1 MLLVKKYKFRKL
13 IAVELLAFS
22 CSLAYSDWM
31 MYDVSSDT
39 PSSIQGD
46 EAVCYIK
53 GTTNLYFNTVD
64 GAIRYAYNNS
74 SADNIYLIVDHKD
87 SSGNLIPAYLKT
99 DCTLASNDTL
109 TLPYDSSENYA
120 YRNPN
125 ATDSMKLNNFSDST
139 TARVSTYRKSL
150 MYIESNVTF
159 TINGRINVGGQIGNR
174 NTGFAGLTSG
184 NYSEIITKSGS
195 KMNFRS
201 SSVLD
206 CYGYIKEDY
215 TDSNY
220 RKTSYVKPIITFENG
235 STCWQPIVFYDY
247 SGGSNTSNDLNN
259 NIFPLSVFDFPNIQ
273 PLLRLNK
280 GSQMWNYVSVY
291 IASCD
296 EDSSASSSGAAALV
310 PNYNKGI
317 FLADVLLIDGVGT
330 SGVINLDSS
339 GYVTLDYNE
348 ASVGLTT
355 NSISTKTYINIYG
368 GADIN
373 DISVDVTE
381 KVTNSSVSAG
391 IKLLGLDTISSSNK
405 KFPFS
410 YRLNLETHSGTY
422 DVNVQAKLLPGF
434 TLKIN
439 SGSTVNLNWST
450 VVYSS
455 YTYLPRYYPSSGL
468 SVAKL
473 VNEGTLNISNTFG
486 GRISVPETFTDESK
500 AAYIN
505 FSSSA
510 DNSASS
516 VEYNGTNSLR
526 ATISYISPFN
536 EINNDFQPTI
546 DSFVLTSYNNN
557 YYYKYVNSDC
567 NFSITN
573 TNSATFNIDINGTTY
588 SQSSFIDGEN
598 YTYLRGSEITF
609 KPDDNV
615 SYFIYN
621 EKTYDPDD
629 YSPEGFSFE
638 LNSNTSLEVH
648 KKISVNSI
656 SLTKTS
662 GDRTADPNIGFTFY
676 TTKTTSTIKG
686 EEITISS
693 DTTQDI
699 SSYNITTGDW
709 IYMTDKNYKGDTSI
723 SGSPSVN
730 GSSYSLGIRHLI
742 TDTMVPSN
750 ALNVSAAG
758 SSCIKEGTKI
768 LDSHFNYVN
777 VEDIK
782 PGDDLLVFNHYT
794 GKLESGKVLFNDF
807 DDMAEYKVI
816 YLYFENN
823 IVIPIITEH
832 GFFDIELNKYVLLD
846 EENVFNYINHKFL
859 YLEGNTFKEYR
870 LLDVKIERE
879 FTRVYSPVTKKYL
892 NYFTEGY
899 LSMPGATGGLINIFE
914 LDSNHVIDKKLMQ
927 KDIETY
933 GTFGYEDFKP
943 YVSEEFYN
951 AFNGQYLKVSL
962 GKGLLTAERIKELIK
977 RYSMFD

>member
-13 IAVELLAFS
+13 LAVELLAFS

-31 MYDVSSDT
+31 MYDVSSET

-74 SADNIYLIVDHKD
+74 PADNIYLIVDHKD

-109 TLPYDSSENYA
+109 TLPYDAEENYA
-120 YRNPN
+120 FRNPV
-125 ATDSMKLNNFSDST
+125 TDSNDSRYQDT
-139 TARVSTYRKSL
+139 RYQLKNYDGNSGFGDKNQAAVNANRRSQ
-150 MYIESNVTF
+150 MI
-159 TINGRINVGGQIGNR
+159 INEGATLTVNGKVRVGGMLGQTSTASNLAGNM
-174 NTGFAGLTSG
+174 SG
-184 NYSEIITKSGS
+184 YYSEILMEEKSKITFNSGS
-195 KMNFRS
+195 K
-201 SSVLD
+201 LD
-206 CYGYIKEDY
+206 CYGYIKERNDKA
-215 TDSNY
+215 TDSN
-220 RKTSYVKPIITFENG
+220 KANITFNSG
-235 STCWQPIVFYDY
+235 SSCYQPLVFYDY
-247 SGGSNTSNDLNN
+247 SGGSNVNNDLKSD
-259 NIFPLSVFDFPNIQ
+259 IFPISQFDFPNVQ
-273 PLLRLNK
+273 AKFTLNY
-280 GSQMWNYVSVY
+280 GANLNTYVSVY
-291 IASCD
+291 IYSL
-296 EDSSASSSGAAALV
+296 SS
-310 PNYNKGI
+310 YNGGI
-317 FLADVLLIDGVGT
+317 FNVDVLLI
-330 SGVINLDSS
+330 SSSNAVINLHSS
-339 GYVTLDYNE
+339 AKVVIDYHE
-348 ASVGLTT
+348 ANYGFTGR
-355 NSISTKTYINIYG
+355 NNGDKTDLNVYG
-368 GADIN
+368 GCDIN
-373 DISVDVTE
+373 DIEVDTLQ
-381 KVTNSSVSAG
+381 SFDSATKEL
-391 IKLLGLDTISSSNK
+391 IKGFLFAAGMLDLANISTANK

-410 YRLNLETHSGTY
+410 YRLNINLYEGNY
-422 DVNVQAKLLPGF
+422 NLYVQAKLLPGF
-434 TLKIN
+434 NLFVD
-439 SGSTVNLNWST
+439 SASTVNLNWST
-450 VVYSS
+450 VVYPS
-455 YTYLPRYYPSSGL
+455 YAYLPRYYPSSGL

-500 AAYIN
+500 TAYIN

-510 DNSASS
+510 NNSASS
-516 VEYNGTNSLR
+516 VEYNGTNSLP

-573 TNSATFNIDINGTTY
+573 IDSAAFNVDINGTTY
-588 SQSSFIDGEN
+588 SESSFRSG
-598 YTYLRGSEITF
+598 TYLRGSKITF
-609 KPDDNV
+609 KPNDDV
-615 SYFIYN
+615 SYFIVN
-621 EKTYDPDD
+621 GTTHDSDD
-629 YSPEGFSFE
+629 YLLSGYTLE
-638 LNSNTSLEVH
+638 LNSTTSIEVH
-648 KKISVNSI
+648 KEISVNSI
-656 SLTKTS
+656 SVTKS
-662 GDRTADPNIGFTFY
+662 NGGRTADPNIGFTFY
-676 TTKTTSTIKG
+676 TTSSTSTTKG
-686 EEITISS
+686 NKITVSS
-693 DTTQDI
+693 GITKSVSD
-699 SSYNITTGDW
+699 YKITTGDW
-709 IYMTDKNYKGDTSI
+709 VYMTDEKYDGSNSIDKNTQPSI
-723 SGSPSVN
+723 NSN
-730 GSSYSLGIRHLI
+730 SYSLGDKHLI
-742 TDTMVPSN
+742 TDEMVSNN

-832 GFFDIELNKYVLLD
+832 GFFDIELNQYVLLD

-879 FTRVYSPVTKKYL
+879 FTRVYSPVTEKYL

-943 YVSEEFYN
+943 YISEEFYN

-962 GKGLLTAERIKELIK
+962 GKGLLTVERIKELIK

>member
-13 IAVELLAFS
+13 LAVELLAFS
-22 CSLAYSDWM
+22 CSLAYSDWK

-64 GAIRYAYNNS
+64 GAIRYAYNSS

-109 TLPYDSSENYA
+109 TLPYDAEENYA
-120 YRNPN
+120 FRNPV
-125 ATDSMKLNNFSDST
+125 TDSNDSRYQDT
-139 TARVSTYRKSL
+139 RYRLKNYDGNSGFGDKNQAAVNANRRSQ
-150 MYIESNVTF
+150 MI
-159 TINGRINVGGQIGNR
+159 INEGAALTVNGKVCVGGMLGQTSTASTLAGNM
-174 NTGFAGLTSG
+174 SG
-184 NYSEIITKSGS
+184 YYSEILMEEKSKITFNSGS
-195 KMNFRS
+195 T
-201 SSVLD
+201 LD
-206 CYGYIKEDY
+206 CYGYIKERNDKA
-215 TDSNY
+215 TDSN
-220 RKTSYVKPIITFENG
+220 KANITFNSG
-235 STCWQPIVFYDY
+235 SSCYQPLVFYDY
-247 SGGSNTSNDLNN
+247 SGGSNVNNDLRSD
-259 NIFPLSVFDFPNIQ
+259 IFPISQFDFPNVQ
-273 PLLRLNK
+273 AKFTLNY
-280 GSQMWNYVSVY
+280 GANLNTYVSVY
-291 IASCD
+291 INSL
-296 EDSSASSSGAAALV
+296 SS
-310 PNYNKGI
+310 YNGGI
-317 FLADVLLIDGVGT
+317 FNVDVLLI
-330 SGVINLDSS
+330 SSSNAVINLHSS
-339 GYVTLDYNE
+339 AKVVIDYHE
-348 ASVGLTT
+348 ANYGFTGR
-355 NSISTKTYINIYG
+355 NNGDKTDLNVYG
-368 GADIN
+368 GCDIN
-373 DISVDVTE
+373 DIEVDTLQGFDSATKGAIKALLSV
-381 KVTNSSVSAG
+381 AG
-391 IKLLGLDTISSSNK
+391 MGDLANISTANK

-410 YRLNLETHSGTY
+410 YRLNINLYEGNY
-422 DVNVQAKLLPGF
+422 NLYVQAKLLPGF
-434 TLKIN
+434 NLFVD

-455 YTYLPRYYPSSGL
+455 YNYLPRYYPSGL

-473 VNEGTLNISNTFG
+473 VNEGTLNISNNFG
-486 GRISVPETFTDESK
+486 GRISVPETFTGESK
-500 AAYIN
+500 TAYIN
-505 FSSSA
+505 FLSSA
-510 DNSASS
+510 SNSASS
-516 VEYNGTNSLR
+516 VEYGGTNSLP
-526 ATISYISPFN
+526 ATISYINPFN
-536 EINNDFQPTI
+536 EINNDFQPTME
-546 DSFVLTSYNNN
+546 SFVLTSYNNN

-573 TNSATFNIDINGTTY
+573 NNSATFNIDINGTTY
-588 SQSSFIDGEN
+588 TESEFSEG
-598 YTYLRGSEITF
+598 TYLRGSKITF
-609 KPDDNV
+609 KPNDDV
-615 SYFIYN
+615 SYFIFSG
-621 EKTYDPDD
+621 KTYDPDD
-629 YSPEGFSFE
+629 YPSGFPFE
-638 LNSNTSLEVH
+638 LNSTTSLEVH
-648 KKISVNSI
+648 KKISINSI
-656 SLTKTS
+656 LVTKSSS
-662 GDRTADPNIGFTFY
+662 GRTANPNIGFTFY
-676 TTKTTSTIKG
+676 TTSSTSTIKVNK
-686 EEITISS
+686 ITISS
-693 DTTQDI
+693 SDNVYDA
-699 SSYNITTGDW
+699 SSHNITTGDY
-709 IYMTDKNYKGDTSI
+709 IYMTDEQYDGDTSI
-723 SGSPSVN
+723 SGNPLIN
-730 GSSYSLGIRHLI
+730 GISRSLNDRHLI
-742 TDTMVPSN
+742 TDEMVSSSN

-782 PGDDLLVFNHYT
+782 AGDDLLVFNHYT

-807 DDMAEYKVI
+807 DDMAEYKVM

-914 LDSNHVIDKKLMQ
+914 LDSKHVIDKQLMQ

-943 YVSEEFYN
+943 YISEEFYN